1 MNNIENEVL
10 KESIK
15 NLEYAKSRISEL
27 VDSNTKNAMK
37 IQAIADLV
45 LKYGKKLPKDFLK
58 EFIEIAKN

>member
-1 MNNIENEVL
+1 MNNMENEVL

-45 LKYGKKLPKDFLK
+45 LKYGKKTSKRFS
-58 EFIEIAKN
+58 